1 MADDLHTKQSQ
12 PWYAMSLKKK
22 SDLHFWS
29 GWHPWGS
36 ITWLWRGR
44 SCRHMLLIYHM
55 KWRSGETN
63 ASTLRIP
70 LTWVTW
76 DMQSTGI
83 VHLHQHEC
91 IFWLESKWR
100 TKQVRILGKW
110 VRKPRKKSTKF
121 SVLNPIFPLVYF
133 LSIIS
138 VAVFWFS
145 DRYFQGHNLSHMHW
159 C

>member
-1 MADDLHTKQSQ
+1 MADDLHAKQSQ

-36 ITWLWRGR
+36 ITWLRRKG

-63 ASTLRIP
+63 ASTLWIP

-76 DMQSTGI
+76 DMLSTGTAR
-83 VHLHQHEC
+83 LHQHEY
-91 IFWLESKWR
+91 IFWLELKWR
-100 TKQVRILGKW
+100 MEQVRIPGEW
-110 VRKPRKKSTKF
+110 VTKARKKSIKF
-121 SVLNPIFPLVYF
+121 SVLNTVFPLF
-133 LSIIS
+133 FCLSTIP
-138 VAVFWFS
+138 AVVLCFS
-145 DRYFQGHNLSHMHW
+145 DYYF
-159 C
+159 

>member
-36 ITWLWRGR
+36 ITWLKRRG
-44 SCRHMLLIYHM
+44 SCRHMLLMYHM

-63 ASTLRIP
+63 ASTLWIP

-76 DMQSTGI
+76 DMLSTGT
-83 VHLHQHEC
+83 VRLHQHEYV
-91 IFWLESKWR
+91 FWLELKWR
-100 TKQVRILGKW
+100 LEQVRIPGEW
-110 VRKPRKKSTKF
+110 VTKARKSMKVQCTKYCISSHLF
-121 SVLNPIFPLVYF
+121 SFSNSCSCVLFFRLLLLATI
-133 LSIIS
+133 
-138 VAVFWFS
+138 
-145 DRYFQGHNLSHMHW
+145 
-159 C
+159 